1 MSMAKDLLIKYNIGL
16 APGCAFG
23 PQYDSY
29 LRLCFAASLPKLEMG
44 LEGISAWL
52 KGPFGKK

>member
-1 MSMAKDLLIKYNIGL
+1 MAKDLLNSNGVGL

-29 LRLCFAASLPKLEMG
+29 LRLCFATSIPKLEKG
-44 LEGISAWL
+44 LDRLGKWIKGL
-52 KGPFGKK
+52 K